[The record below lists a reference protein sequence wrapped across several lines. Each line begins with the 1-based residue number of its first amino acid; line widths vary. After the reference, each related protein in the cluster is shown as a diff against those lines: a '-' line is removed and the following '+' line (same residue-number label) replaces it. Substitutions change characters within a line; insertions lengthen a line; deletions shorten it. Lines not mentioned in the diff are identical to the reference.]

1 MRILFLPKYHKEG
14 PSSRY
19 RTYNYIK
26 YFEEAGHLVDI
37 KPLLFEGYVKSL
49 YEKNGGSKFKMIKSI
64 LKRIAFLIGNK
75 KDYDVLV
82 IEKEL
87 ITNCPYFIE
96 KMLLKGCTY
105 TVDYDDAIS
114 VYYKKNKVKK
124 PFLSGKVDS
133 LSGSAALTTVGNRWY
148 RNEIIKGRLEFL
160 PTVIDID
167 KYSIDGLVRKENSVP
182 VIVWIGSPS
191 TVKYLDVVA
200 NTLKKL
206 SKSLEFKLRVIGAEV
221 HIDGVQV
228 ECIPWSEESE
238 FRLLFS
244 SDIGIMPLRDTEWEK
259 GKCGFK
265 LIQYMASCLPTVAS
279 PAPAN
284 EEITVQGETGFIAAD
299 EDEWEKYLMVIIKD
313 KNLRTGMGLTAR
325 KRIENNYTYQI
336 WGGRFVKMIEEVGK
350 GSKNVR
356 N

>member
-19 RTYNYIK
+19 RLYNYIK
-26 YFEEAGHLVDI
+26 YFENAGHTVDV
-37 KPLLFEGYVKSL
+37 KPLLFEGYVKNL
-49 YEKNGGSKFKMIKSI
+49 YEKKGGGKFKMIKSI
-64 LKRIAFLIGNK
+64 SKRFAFLIGNK
-75 KDYDVLV
+75 KNYDVLV

-87 ITNCPYFIE
+87 ITNCPYFME
-96 KMLLKGCTY
+96 KLLLKGCIY

-114 VYYKKNKVKK
+114 THYKKNKLKK
-124 PFLSGKVDS
+124 LFLADKVDN

-148 RNEIIKGRLEFL
+148 RNEITKGRLEFL

-167 KYSIDGLVRKENSVP
+167 KYSIDGLAGKENDVP

-191 TVKYLDVVA
+191 TVQYLDIVA
-200 NTLKKL
+200 STLKKL
-206 SKSLEFKLRVIGAEV
+206 SESLKFKLRVIGAEV
-221 HIDGVQV
+221 RIDGVHT
-228 ECIPWSEESE
+228 ECVPWSEESE

-284 EEITVQGETGFIAAD
+284 EEITVQGETGFIATA
-299 EDEWEKYLMVIIKD
+299 EAEWEKYLTTIIKD
-313 KNLRTGMGLTAR
+313 KNMRTKMGLAAR
-325 KRIENNYTYQI
+325 KRIENNYTYQL
-336 WGGRFVKMIEEVGK
+336 WGGRFVKMIENVGK
-350 GSKNVR
+350 GS
-356 N
+356 